1 MMPKRDSVGY
11 ISITNEG
18 NVSFTF
24 KDFYIEIIASKQ
36 LKTIKAVKEFDKSNG
51 YIVLATNYG
60 EEYYCLEET
69 IEAMGLSDQINVKEK
84 LSVIDSFVIV

>member
-1 MMPKRDSVGY
+1 MPKRDSVGY

-18 NVSFTF
+18 NVSFSF
-24 KDFYIEIIASKQ
+24 KDFYIEIVASKQ
-36 LKTIKAVKEFDKSNG
+36 LKTINAVKDFDKSNG

-69 IEAMGLSDQINVKEK
+69 IEAMGLSDLINVREK
-84 LSVIDSFVIV
+84 MSGINSFAIV

>member
-1 MMPKRDSVGY
+1 MPKRDSVGY

-18 NVSFTF
+18 NVSFSF
-24 KDFYIEIIASKQ
+24 KDFYIEIVASKQ
-36 LKTIKAVKEFDKSNG
+36 LKTINAVKDFDKSNG

-69 IEAMGLSDQINVKEK
+69 IEAMGLSDQINVREK
-84 LSVIDSFVIV
+84 MSGINSFVIV

>member
-1 MMPKRDSVGY
+1 MPKKNNIGY

-18 NVSFTF
+18 TVSFAF

-36 LKTIKAVKEFDKSNG
+36 LKTIKSVKEFDKSNG
-51 YIVLATNYG
+51 YIVLDTNYG
-60 EEYYCLEET
+60 EEYFCLQET

-84 LSVIDSFVIV
+84 LSGIDSLVIV

>member
-1 MMPKRDSVGY
+1 MPKKNNIGY

-18 NVSFTF
+18 TVSFAF

-36 LKTIKAVKEFDKSNG
+36 LKTIKSVKEFDKSNG
-51 YIVLATNYG
+51 YIVIDTNYG

-69 IEAMGLSDQINVKEK
+69 IEAMGLSDQINVREI
-84 LSVIDSFVIV
+84 LSGVDLLVIV

>member
-18 NVSFTF
+18 NVSFSF
-24 KDFYIEIIASKQ
+24 KDFYIEIVASKQ
-36 LKTIKAVKEFDKSNG
+36 LKTINAVKDFDKSNG

-69 IEAMGLSDQINVKEK
+69 IEAMGLSDQINVREK
-84 LSVIDSFVIV
+84 MSGINSFVIV

>member
-1 MMPKRDSVGY
+1 MPKKNNIGY

-18 NVSFTF
+18 TVSFAF

-36 LKTIKAVKEFDKSNG
+36 LKTIKSVKEFDSSNG
-51 YIVLATNYG
+51 YIVLDTNYG
-60 EEYYCLEET
+60 EEYFCLQET

-84 LSVIDSFVIV
+84 LSGIDSLVIV

>member
-1 MMPKRDSVGY
+1 MPKKINIGY

-18 NVSFTF
+18 TVSFAF

-36 LKTIKAVKEFDKSNG
+36 LKTIKSVKEFDSSNG
-51 YIVLATNYG
+51 YIVLDTNYG
-60 EEYYCLEET
+60 EEYFCLQET

-84 LSVIDSFVIV
+84 LSGIDSLVIV